1 MKLKVILKLAIKHLR
16 VKKLRSIVTI
26 GGMSLGVGVIVF
38 LLSFGFGLQ
47 QLVTDQLVNLKSID
61 TVRVASQKSKILAL
75 DAKNM
80 NFLKQLNNVKEV
92 AGLYSIAG
100 KMSFGGSTTDVVVY
114 GTTNKYLDLSDNKA
128 SIGTV
133 FTKDYNEKSLEAIV
147 NTTALETIGI
157 KDNLKNSLGKKVS
170 LKVIPKIDG
179 KEDPKNVKTV
189 ELSVVGVIDD
199 RAGSFIYVHE
209 EVLEK
214 MGVNQYSEA
223 LVNAKT
229 RESIPKIRELIE
241 NKGFTTISP
250 LDTLNQINVVF
261 QWFNIFLAALG
272 TFGLAIAAGGMFN
285 TLTVSL
291 LERTRE
297 IGLMKILGARQ
308 KDIFRLFLSEAVIM
322 TFAGGVL
329 GIVLATIL
337 GTIINTYVNILASQR
352 GADLV
357 ILFRIPPLF
366 MLFIIGFSIVLGIVT
381 SFYPARRGMKINPLQ
396 ALKHE

>member
-1 MKLKVILKLAIKHLR
+1 MKLKVIIKLAIKHLK

-26 GGMSLGVGVIVF
+26 GGMSLGIGVIVF

-75 DAKNM
+75 DTENM
-80 NFLKQLNNVKEV
+80 NFLKKLNNVKEV
-92 AGLYSIAG
+92 AGLFSIAG

-114 GTTNKYLDLSDNKA
+114 GTTNKYLELSDNKA
-128 SIGTV
+128 SVGTV
-133 FTKDYNEKSLEAIV
+133 FTKDYNEKSLEGIV

-157 KDNLKNSLGKKVS
+157 KDNIKNAVGKKVS
-170 LKVIPKIDG
+170 LKVTPKVDG
-179 KEDPKNVKTV
+179 KEDAKNAKTV
-189 ELSVVGVIDD
+189 ELLVVGVIDD
-199 RAGSFIYVHE
+199 KAGSFIYVHE
-209 EVLEK
+209 DVLKK

-223 LVNAKT
+223 LVNAT
-229 RESIPKIRELIE
+229 SRDAIPKVREQIE
-241 NKGFTTISP
+241 NKGFTTTSP
-250 LDTLNQINVVF
+250 LDTLNQINTVF
-261 QWFNIFLAALG
+261 QWFNIFLAVLG

-329 GIVLATIL
+329 GVFLAFLLGGAINIWINVLAT
-337 GTIINTYVNILASQR
+337 QR

-357 ILFRIPPLF
+357 IIFRIPFLF
-366 MLFIIGFSIVLGIVT
+366 MLFIIAFSVLLGVVT
-381 SFYPARRGMKINPLQ
+381 SFYPARRGTKINPLQ